1 MEFHQF
7 VVSAVSFVGFILIF
21 KPILSFLKWVWVM
34 FLRPAKNL
42 KDYGSWAIIT
52 GATDGIGKALAFE
65 LASKGLSLVLV
76 GRNPEKLELTYEEIR
91 QKHEVDIRTV
101 VIDLAKSSGQDISR
115 AIEDGIEGLDI
126 GILINNAGVAFP
138 YARFFHEVDSEL
150 MMSVMKVN
158 IDGLTWV
165 TRSVLPVMLSKKKG
179 AIVNIGSGSSVVLSS
194 YPLFSIYAATKA
206 YLAMFSRCIYLEYK
220 QKGIDVQ
227 CQVPLFV
234 ATKMSKFKRSSF
246 FIPSAEMYS
255 KASIRWI
262 GYDHL
267 CLPYWPH
274 SLQWFALHSLPD
286 ALVTR
291 FIFNYLLGTS
301 KKGLQKDSIGS
312 PKLA

>member
-206 YLAMFSRCIYLEYK
+206 
-220 QKGIDVQ
+220 
-227 CQVPLFV
+227 
-234 ATKMSKFKRSSF
+234 
-246 FIPSAEMYS
+246 
-255 KASIRWI
+255 
-262 GYDHL
+262 
-267 CLPYWPH
+267 
-274 SLQWFALHSLPD
+274 
-286 ALVTR
+286 
-291 FIFNYLLGTS
+291 
-301 KKGLQKDSIGS
+301 
-312 PKLA
+312 